1 MKCTGKKIVLAGS
14 LCALLLAVT
23 GCGENDAVLSY
34 EKENYSKNIYQA
46 ELFAEDLCVSA
57 EDVSLEGFDGDSS
70 LHAMGLFNV
79 TDGEVIYGQDLF
91 TRLYP
96 ASTTKILTALV
107 AIKNSNLDDVVTV
120 SSAASASSFSWDASI
135 AGLQTGDQLTLR
147 DLLYG
152 LMLPSGNDSAVAIA
166 EYVGGTEE
174 NFMEMVNEEAQ
185 NLMATGTHFVTPN
198 GLHDEDHYTTA
209 YDMYLIFN
217 EAVKYDEFVD
227 IISADSY
234 TAQITSADGAV
245 RSVTW
250 KPTSFY
256 ARGEAALPTG
266 ATVIGGKTGYTG
278 EAGNCLV
285 LLDQAEDGDYYISIV
300 MGAADKPLLYQDM
313 TALIDQIPSLEG

>member
-1 MKCTGKKIVLAGS
+1 MQITPDVHTGRGRRRTLFPKLPLSPRQYRWLS
-14 LCALLLAVT
+14 LLIFLAVPLVSFGIVEILNYNNPFT
-23 GCGENDAVLSY
+23 SFTPLQVALNLVWYYLGEAFFYFLRGGRPVAAAKWSLGFAWGLGMANHYIISFRGRT
-34 EKENYSKNIYQA
+34 
-46 ELFAEDLCVSA
+46 LFPGDL
-57 EDVSLEGFDGDSS
+57 
-70 LHAMGLFNV
+70 
-79 TDGEVIYGQDLF
+79 
-91 TRLYP
+91 
-96 ASTTKILTALV
+96 
-107 AIKNSNLDDVVTV
+107 
-120 SSAASASSFSWDASI
+120 
-135 AGLQTGDQLTLR
+135 LTLR

-234 TAQITSADGAV
+234 TAQITGADGAV

-250 KPTSFY
+250 EPTSFY
-256 ARGEAALPTG
+256 A
-266 ATVIGGKTGYTG
+266 
-278 EAGNCLV
+278 
-285 LLDQAEDGDYYISIV
+285 
-300 MGAADKPLLYQDM
+300 
-313 TALIDQIPSLEG
+313 